1 MKAMADTGENT
12 TEIKDHAET
21 YSGFTKL
28 MLWGT
33 VVAFGLGAFVV
44 LMIAS

>member
-1 MKAMADTGENT
+1 MADTGDNS
-12 TEIKDHAET
+12 TEVQAHAET
-21 YSGFTKL
+21 YGGFTRL

-33 VVAFGLGAFVV
+33 IFSLALGAFVV

>member
-1 MKAMADTGENT
+1 MADTGENS
-12 TEIKDHAET
+12 TEVQAHAET

-33 VVAFGLGAFVV
+33 IASFAVDAFVV

>member
-1 MKAMADTGENT
+1 MADAGET
-12 TEIKDHAET
+12 STEVQAHAET

-33 VVAFGLGAFVV
+33 IASAAIGAFVV
-44 LMIAS
+44 FMIAN

>member
-1 MKAMADTGENT
+1 MADTGENS
-12 TEIKDHAET
+12 TEVQAHAET

-33 VVAFGLGAFVV
+33 IASAALGAFVV
-44 LMIAS
+44 FMIAN

>member
-1 MKAMADTGENT
+1 MADTGDHSA
-12 TEIKDHAET
+12 EIKDHAET

-33 VVAFGLGAFVV
+33 VFSFALGAFVV
-44 LMIAS
+44 LMIAK

>member
-1 MKAMADTGENT
+1 MADTGENSSEVQT
-12 TEIKDHAET
+12 HAET

-33 VVAFGLGAFVV
+33 IGSAAVGAFVV
-44 LMIAS
+44 FMIAS

>member
-1 MKAMADTGENT
+1 MADTGENS
-12 TEIKDHAET
+12 TEVQVHAET
-21 YSGFTKL
+21 YSGFTRL

-33 VVAFGLGAFVV
+33 IASFAVGAFVV

>member
-1 MKAMADTGENT
+1 MKAMADTSDHGA
-12 TEIKDHAET
+12 EIKAHAET

-33 VVAFGLGAFVV
+33 IVCAAIGAFVV

>member
-1 MKAMADTGENT
+1 MADTGENS
-12 TEIKDHAET
+12 TEVQTHVET
-21 YSGFTKL
+21 YGGFTRL

-33 VVAFGLGAFVV
+33 IASFAVGAFVV